1 MADEELAIAGSAL
14 ETPASETEQ
23 QQVETPETEVE
34 TDEVDTEQEGEGPDD
49 GGEEEVDELE
59 FQFKKY
65 QVPKSLKEAVEGLRA
80 DYTRKTQE
88 TAAKAKAFAALETRE
103 AEIEERAKATEEEL
117 EARAELKSV
126 TKTLEQFAKLTPE
139 DWAAHEA
146 NDFAATQAAWRQYQM
161 LKDQKA
167 ELDGKLTKAQAERT
181 EKAQSDLTK
190 RIQET
195 LEHAQKNT
203 SGLKPDAIPK
213 LVEFAEQLGV
223 PEEAIKRNW
232 SPIFADLLHY
242 ARIGKMA
249 AAKQNAAPKP
259 AGASTSAPT
268 PITPVAPKGAPPKTG
283 LSDNLPLDEWQ
294 RRREAQLRK
303 KA

>member
-1 MADEELAIAGSAL
+1 MADEELAIASPAL
-14 ETPASETEQ
+14 ETPASEETEI
-23 QQVETPETEVE
+23 ETTEVE
-34 TDEVDTEQEGEGPDD
+34 DEALEADSEGGPDD
-49 GGEEEVDELE
+49 DGEDEESDELD
-59 FQFKKY
+59 FAFKKY
-65 QVPKSLKEAVEGLRA
+65 TVPKSLKEAVENLRA
-80 DYTRKTQE
+80 DATRKTQE
-88 TAAKAKAFAALETRE
+88 ASAKAKALEARA
-103 AEIEERAKATEEEL
+103 AEIEESGKATEEEL

-126 TKTLEQFAKLTPE
+126 TKTLEQYAKLTRE

-146 NDFAATQAAWRQYQM
+146 NDFAATQAAWREFQM

-167 ELDGKLTKAQAERT
+167 ELDGKVTKAQAERT

-195 LEHAQKNT
+195 LAHAQKNT

-249 AAKQNAAPKP
+249 AEKQKTAPKP
-259 AGASTSAPT
+259 AGATTSATT
-268 PITPVAPKGAPPKTG
+268 PITPVAPKGAPPKSG
-283 LSDNLPLDEWQ
+283 LSDNLPLDEWN

>member
-1 MADEELAIAGSAL
+1 MADEELAIASPAL
-14 ETPASETEQ
+14 ETPASEETEI
-23 QQVETPETEVE
+23 ETTEVE
-34 TDEVDTEQEGEGPDD
+34 DEALEADSETDGGPDD
-49 GGEEEVDELE
+49 DGEEEVDELD
-59 FQFKKY
+59 FAFKKY
-65 QVPKSLKEAVEGLRA
+65 TVPKSLKEAVENLRA
-80 DYTRKTQE
+80 DATRKTQE
-88 TAAKAKAFAALETRE
+88 ASAKAKALEARA
-103 AEIEERAKATEEEL
+103 AEIEESSKATEEEL

-126 TKTLEQFAKLTPE
+126 SKTLEQYAKLTPE

-146 NDFAATQAAWRQYQM
+146 NDPQATAAAWRQYQF

-167 ELDGKLTKAQAERT
+167 ELDGKVSKAQAERT

-195 LEHAQKNT
+195 LAHAQKNT

>member
-1 MADEELAIAGSAL
+1 MADEELAIASPAL
-14 ETPASETEQ
+14 ETPASEETEI
-23 QQVETPETEVE
+23 ETTEVE
-34 TDEVDTEQEGEGPDD
+34 DEALEADSETDGGPDD
-49 GGEEEVDELE
+49 DGEEEVDELD
-59 FQFKKY
+59 FAFKKY
-65 QVPKSLKEAVEGLRA
+65 TVPKSLKEAVENLRA
-80 DYTRKTQE
+80 DATRKTQE
-88 TAAKAKAFAALETRE
+88 ASAKAKALEARA
-103 AEIEERAKATEEEL
+103 AEIEESGKATEEEL

-126 TKTLEQFAKLTPE
+126 TKTLEQYAKLTPE

-146 NDFAATQAAWRQYQM
+146 NDYQATQAAWRQYQF

-167 ELDGKLTKAQAERT
+167 ELDGKVSKAQAERT

-195 LEHAQKNT
+195 LAHAQKNT

-213 LVEFAEQLGV
+213 LVEFAEQIGV

-249 AAKQNAAPKP
+249 AEKQK
-259 AGASTSAPT
+259 SAPSKAASQASET
-268 PITPVAPKGAPPKTG
+268 LKPVTPVAPKGAAPKAG
-283 LSDNLPLDEWQ
+283 LRDDLPIGEWTKRFNEKRSQ
-294 RRREAQLRK
+294 STRA
-303 KA
+303 

>member
-1 MADEELAIAGSAL
+1 MADEELAIASPAL
-14 ETPASETEQ
+14 ETPASEETEI
-23 QQVETPETEVE
+23 ETTEVE
-34 TDEVDTEQEGEGPDD
+34 EEALEADTETDGPDD
-49 GGEEEVDELE
+49 DGEGEDEESDELD
-59 FQFKKY
+59 FAFKKY
-65 QVPKSLKEAVEGLRA
+65 TVPKSLKEAVENLRA
-80 DYTRKTQE
+80 DATRKTQE
-88 TAAKAKAFAALETRE
+88 ASA
-103 AEIEERAKATEEEL
+103 RAKALEAREAQIEESLKVSEEEL
-117 EARAELKSV
+117 EARAELKGL
-126 TKTLEQFAKLTPE
+126 TKTLEEYAKLTPQ
-139 DWAAHEA
+139 DWAAHEQ
-146 NDFAATQAAWRQYQM
+146 NDPMGTAAAWRQYQF

-167 ELDGKLTKAQAERT
+167 ELDGRLTKAQAERT

-195 LEHAQKNT
+195 LAHAQKNT

-249 AAKQNAAPKP
+249 AEKQKTAPSRPTASAA
-259 AGASTSAPT
+259 APT
-268 PITPVAPKGAPPKTG
+268 PITPVAPKGATPKAG

-303 KA
+303 RAS